1 MDWNTRLDSLE
12 QIIDRKVEEDIK
24 NYDILGQM
32 PIMVDGLISIQM
44 SAMLTCVTTN
54 PQLAKMPDLT
64 VKFDTIY
71 DVITYNMKEIL
82 LKHGREYYNDT
93 YLTNSS

>member
-1 MDWNTRLDSLE
+1 MDWDARLTSLE
-12 QIIDRKVEEDIK
+12 QIIDQKAEEDTK
-24 NYDILGQM
+24 GYDILGQM
-32 PIMVDGLISIQM
+32 HIMVDGLISLQT
-44 SAMLTCVTTN
+44 SAMLAYVTSN

-64 VKFDTIY
+64 AKFDTIY
-71 DVITYNMKEIL
+71 DVIKHNMQESL